1 MRWKNRI
8 VCGLII
14 FLSFFIINN
23 IVNAANFEAWVGAP
37 SLFTIGKTELVNI
50 YVKNTGSIAD
60 SYNITNYTKY
70 VRMQGNEV
78 PHLVSV
84 SIQSHRIKT
93 LEWNETGDTFAKITI
108 LGPIDNTG
116 SYVTFYIS
124 NADQTLYHELR
135 IDLAAG
141 FPIVL
146 SEFDFSGLIQILII
160 TLFILVVSYA
170 SHVS

>member
-1 MRWKNRI
+1 MRSKNRI
-8 VCGLII
+8 ICDLII

-23 IVNAANFEAWVGAP
+23 IVKAGDFDAWVGAP

-50 YVKNTGSIAD
+50 YVKNTGSMAD

-70 VRMQGNEV
+70 AKMQGHDV

-108 LGPIDNTG
+108 LGPISDG
-116 SYVTFYIS
+116 KVTFNIS
-124 NADQTLYHELR
+124 NADQTVYRGLT
-135 IDLAAG
+135 IDLTAG

-146 SEFDFSGLIQILII
+146 SEFDFSGLIQILLI

>member
-1 MRWKNRI
+1 MRSKNRI

-14 FLSFFIINN
+14 FLSFFIIGN
-23 IVNAANFEAWVGAP
+23 IVKAGDFDAWIGAP

-50 YVKNTGSIAD
+50 YVKNTGSMAD
-60 SYNITNYTKY
+60 SYNITNYKKLVT
-70 VRMQGNEV
+70 MQGHDV

-108 LGPIDNTG
+108 LGPISDG
-116 SYVTFYIS
+116 SVTFNIT
-124 NADQTLYHELR
+124 NADQTLYRELT
-135 IDLAAG
+135 IDLTAG